1 MSVPRCITK
10 VCACDYKTFAP
21 LIYGRGCFFPSG
33 HPYQGP
39 ASAAKAGLDALS
51 RVIAVE
57 EGPRGVRSNVIA
69 PGPIGDTEG
78 MDRLSTG
85 VASDVDRHPLGRIGH
100 LTDVSNATIFLFSGA
115 AANITGQIL
124 PVDGGHWQLAAFQL
138 PYPQAVLD
146 PESVKHMFKP
156 RL

>member
-1 MSVPRCITK
+1 MSVLCCITK
-10 VCACDYKTFAP
+10 VCARDCKTFAP
-21 LIYGRGCFFPSG
+21 LVYGCGCFLRSG

-57 EGPRGVRSNVIA
+57 EGPKGVRSNVIA

-78 MDRLSTG
+78 MYRLSTG
-85 VASDVDRHPLGRIGH
+85 FTIDVERYPLGSIGH

-115 AANITGQIL
+115 AANITGQVL

-146 PESVKHMFKP
+146 PESVKHMIKP
-156 RL
+156 R